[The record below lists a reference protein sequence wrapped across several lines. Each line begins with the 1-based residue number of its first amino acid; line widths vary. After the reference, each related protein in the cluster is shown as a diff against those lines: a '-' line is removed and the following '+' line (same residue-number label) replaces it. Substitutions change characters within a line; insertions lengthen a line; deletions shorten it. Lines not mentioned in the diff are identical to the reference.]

1 MRFYPS
7 SLLIVLTIN
16 RVSSSASL
24 ITGEIFSGAANPTL
38 SEITR
43 LVSSSLSEPRAIHK
57 YRIYSCLVRRPYPSA
72 MLAGTDT
79 DARRI

>member
-1 MRFYPS
+1 MRFYPC

-24 ITGEIFSGAANPTL
+24 ITGEIFSCAANPTL

-43 LVSSSLSEPRAIHK
+43 
-57 YRIYSCLVRRPYPSA
+57 
-72 MLAGTDT
+72 
-79 DARRI
+79 

>member
-7 SLLIVLTIN
+7 SLLIVLTTN

-43 LVSSSLSEPRAIHK
+43 
-57 YRIYSCLVRRPYPSA
+57 
-72 MLAGTDT
+72 
-79 DARRI
+79 